1 MESDDVVY
9 KLVGSVLI
17 RSDISEAK
25 MNVDSRL
32 DLINKQMYVV
42 KSIPHEISKTIES
55 EVDNNNKKIEE
66 IRSKVYLLCH
76 GLTRYIGRQDAAEC
90 SYEKD

>member
-1 MESDDVVY
+1 
-9 KLVGSVLI
+9 
-17 RSDISEAK
+17 

-76 GLTRYIGRQDAAEC
+76 GLIRYIGRQDAAEC